1 MRKLNKYQNSILIDF
16 RIRSRSRSIKE
27 YSEFIFDEFRRFSP
41 VKEKED
47 TVQYIQSLLCNFFL
61 AASIKK
67 NLSIPHDKN
76 FYVESNSEI
85 HNDIGYR
92 RMIRLIDFLKKEK
105 YVDFL
110 PGFKNLLFNECY
122 TSVYW
127 ATPKL
132 LSAITDCCLMT

>member
-1 MRKLNKYQNSILIDF
+1 MVDLRV
-16 RIRSRSRSIKE
+16 RSKNE
-27 YSEFIFDEFRRFSP
+27 NVKKYSEFLFEEFQQFSQT
-41 VKEKED
+41 KEKAN
-47 TVQYIQSLLCNFFL
+47 TVQYIQLLLCNFFL

-67 NLSIPHDKN
+67 TLSIPQDKN
-76 FYVESNSEI
+76 FYVELHSEN
-85 HNDIGYR
+85 HNGIGYR

-132 LSAITDCCLMT
+132 LSAMTDWLLDDIKVPSIAG

>member
-1 MRKLNKYQNSILIDF
+1 MDLRV
-16 RIRSRSRSIKE
+16 RSKNENIKK
-27 YSEFIFDEFRRFSP
+27 YSEFLFKEFQKFSQT
-41 VKEKED
+41 KEKAD

-67 NLSIPHDKN
+67 NLSIPQDKN

-132 LSAITDCCLMT
+132 LSAMNDWS